1 MDADVNNFVSAEDI
15 SVFQRSKPAV
25 NAVKVLGEVDDAKPG
40 YLQLRDQDFV
50 SARDYLLAEISFA
63 NANRS

>member
-25 NAVKVLGEVDDAKPG
+25 NAVGEQNDAKPG

-50 SARDYLLAEISFA
+50 SARDYLLAEILFA
-63 NANRS
+63 NSVG